1 MSDNAFRL
9 VTLGRLA
16 LLSPAGEALQ
26 PVSKRRRKLAL
37 LAYLAL
43 SRRAVSRDQLVEMFW
58 GEQDERRARHS
69 LSDALSELR
78 GHLGAD
84 ALEARS
90 ADLRLAATAPLRLDA
105 TEFATA
111 CDRGDFAR
119 AVELYRGEFLHGVVV
134 EGSASF
140 EDWLTRER
148 DRLAQLFATA
158 CKEECAALAAAGR
171 FDACAALAERWLDA
185 APISADAA
193 RALLES
199 INAPGTNVAAQA
211 AHAAYERLVSR
222 LSRDYDM
229 EPDPR
234 VATIAARITES
245 AAAASLVP
253 DAVPSIAIA
262 PHSSERALGRVLAFV
277 GLGVIVTFGVV
288 LARRL
293 TEQPGATKPVVAVVT
308 IRNLARD
315 TAAAWLEDGLK
326 QMITADLAR
335 NPAVDV
341 VAPER
346 VRDVLVRGGLA
357 QRSDFTADELAHV
370 GRDVGATWVVTGA
383 FTRGDN
389 VYVLDVS
396 LRDVANGVVSHLY
409 TVTGSDPPA
418 VADAAAARV
427 LDAADA
433 NGPGPRFAAVE
444 TSSLEAYQHY
454 VRALRLGAE
463 GHGAE
468 SSKELD
474 AAVALDSTFV
484 SALVARMRGAIFENN
499 PALLARLRRRYAAA
513 RTRATPWDELE
524 IETNTALHSGER
536 ARSEAMARDLVA
548 HFPRDPRAYQLLA
561 DVYENH
567 GRWASADTVLQQ
579 ELALDSLATT
589 AGNGPCAPCNAFSG
603 LIAVRG
609 AIGDLAGAE
618 RAARRWV
625 ALQPDI
631 PGSWTGLSTVLS
643 FEGQFDEA
651 LVTARRAAALAPEDA
666 EYHVRIGRL
675 LLMARRYDA
684 LDSALAGWRRAA
696 APGWE
701 EEVLDLQALLEREHG
716 RYRASI
722 ATLERLV
729 ARHPSEKVLRLEEAN
744 SLGRIG
750 RYAEARRMYESGY
763 SHSALR
769 RATRDL
775 SPGTGLS
782 GDEAR
787 AFCWSHALEAEAVA
801 ESGDTALLRVLADSI
816 ALVSRSS
823 YYGRDWGLSRH
834 VEGLILERQGRHVE
848 AAAAFRQSLWGV
860 AGFTRSNARLAAAEL
875 AQGHTREAIAAL
887 RDAYAAPLDA
897 MGRYQPRSE
906 LDYLMAL
913 AFRQAGQAD
922 SAARYLDFARTSW
935 RDADPEP
942 RVLLDELAKN
952 QIVQHVRR
960 PNS

>member
-1 MSDNAFRL
+1 M
-9 VTLGRLA
+9 TLGRLA
-16 LLSPAGEALQ
+16 LLNPAGETLQ
-26 PVSKRRRKLAL
+26 PISKRRRKLAL
-37 LAYLAL
+37 LAFLGL
-43 SRRAVSRDQLVEMFW
+43 SRRPVGRDQLVEMFW

-78 GHLGAD
+78 GHLGTD

-90 ADLRLAATAPLRLDA
+90 VDVRLSSIAPLAIDTL
-105 TEFATA
+105 EFTA
-111 CDRGDFAR
+111 ACERRDFAR
-119 AVELYRGEFLHGVVV
+119 AVALYGGEFLRGVVV

-148 DRLAQLFATA
+148 DRLAQLFAKT
-158 CKEECAALAAAGR
+158 CKEECAALAAAGK

-199 INAPGTNVAAQA
+199 LSAPGTNAAAQA
-211 AHAAYERLVSR
+211 AHAAYERLVGR

-234 VATIAARITES
+234 VATLAARIAES
-245 AAAASLVP
+245 AAAASHGPETVP
-253 DAVPSIAIA
+253 ARKPVPRS
-262 PHSSERALGRVLAFV
+262 PERALGRVLALSGFALLV
-277 GLGVIVTFGVV
+277 VFGIA

-293 TEQPGATKPVVAVVT
+293 TEPIGAGLKPTVAVVT
-308 IRNLARD
+308 IRNLAQD

-335 NPAVDV
+335 SPAVDV

-346 VRDVLVRGGLA
+346 VRGVLVRGGLTS
-357 QRSDFTADELAHV
+357 RSELAPDELRRV

-383 FTRGDN
+383 FTRGEN

-396 LRDVANGVVSHLY
+396 LRDVASGVVSHLY
-409 TVTGSDPPA
+409 TVTGGDPPA
-418 VADAAAARV
+418 VADAAAERV

-463 GHGAE
+463 GHGME

-484 SALVARMRGAIFENN
+484 SALVARMRGAIFESN

-513 RTRATPWDELE
+513 KTRATPWDVLE
-524 IETNTALHSGER
+524 IETNTALHSGEHSH
-536 ARSEAMARDLVA
+536 SEAMARELVA
-548 HFPRDPRAYQLLA
+548 RFPRDPRSFALLA
-561 DVYENH
+561 EVYENH
-567 GRWASADTVLQQ
+567 GRWAAADTVLQQ
-579 ELALDSLATT
+579 ELKLDSLATT
-589 AGNGPCAPCNAFSG
+589 AGTGPCAPCTAYSG
-603 LIAVRG
+603 LIAVRS
-609 AIGDLAGAE
+609 AVGDLHGAE

-625 ALQPDI
+625 ELQPDI
-631 PGSWTGLSTVLS
+631 PSSWTGLSTLLS

-651 LVTARRAAALAPEDA
+651 LETARRAAALAPEDA

-716 RYRASI
+716 RFRASV
-722 ATLERLV
+722 ATIQRLV
-729 ARHPSEKVLRLEEAN
+729 GRHPSEHVLELEEGN

-750 RYAEARRMYESGY
+750 RFREAKRLYETGAI
-763 SHSALR
+763 HAAVR
-769 RATRDL
+769 PFTRDL
-775 SPGTGLS
+775 TPGTGLI

-787 AFCWSHALEAEAVA
+787 AFCWAHTLEAEAIA
-801 ESGDTALLRVLADSI
+801 ESGDTTLLRALADSI
-816 ALVSRSS
+816 AVVSRSS
-823 YYGRDWGLSRH
+823 YYGRDWGLSHH
-834 VEGLILERQGRHVE
+834 VEGLILERQGRHAE
-848 AAAAFRQSLWGV
+848 AAEAFRRSLWGI
-860 AGFTRSNARLAAAEL
+860 AGFTRSNARLAQAEL
-875 AQGHTREAIAAL
+875 ARGRTREAIAAL

-906 LDYLMAL
+906 LDYLMVL

-922 SAARYLDFARTSW
+922 SAARYLGFVRTSW

-942 RVLLDELAKN
+942 RALLAQLAKN
-952 QIVQHVRR
+952 
-960 PNS
+960 